1 MLTLHRATV
10 LLASP
15 TAPPVSDG
23 AVLVR
28 GDRVAALGRYEELA
42 AAHPE
47 ARVRAWEGTLTPG
60 RAHPYG
66 GLLLERCYHPD
77 PREELGEDPLAPP
90 RELTDADWGASAR
103 RGLQRLLAHGTTA
116 LAGPFERAAVR
127 TAVSRSGLLVVPPIT
142 GVTGIGA
149 ASTGSDRFVAELM
162 IGPAAFAMSV
172 PHGALTPGGRADFA
186 VFEGAPEPAEDPSH
200 QACAAT
206 VLAGRLLHRRR

>member
-10 LLASP
+10 LVASS

-28 GDRVAALGRYEELA
+28 GDRVAALGRYDELA
-42 AAHPE
+42 AGYPE

-66 GLLLERCYHPD
+66 GALLERCYHPD

-90 RELTDADWGASAR
+90 RELTDAEWGGSAR
-103 RGLQRLLAHGTTA
+103 RGLQRLLAHGATA
-116 LAGPFERAAVR
+116 LAGPFERTAVR
-127 TAVSRSGLLVVPPIT
+127 TAVSRSGLLVVPPFT
-142 GVTGIGA
+142 GLTEIGL
-149 ASTGSDRFVAELM
+149 TPTDSDPFVAELLL
-162 IGPAAFAMSV
+162 GPQAFSTTV

-186 VFEGAPEPAEDPSH
+186 VFEPAETPAD
-200 QACAAT
+200 QACTAT